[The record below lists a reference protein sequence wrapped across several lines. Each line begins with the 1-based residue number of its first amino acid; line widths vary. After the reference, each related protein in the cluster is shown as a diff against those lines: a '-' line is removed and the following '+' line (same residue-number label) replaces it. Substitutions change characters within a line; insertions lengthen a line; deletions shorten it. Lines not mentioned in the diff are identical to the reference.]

1 MSMHKRYCVKIIKNL
16 FSKLLL
22 LLLVFVSSNLG
33 LKITNACKISP
44 SRACFDG
51 LQGNNDNS
59 MKFDKVKIKIY
70 KNNERGQRHHRNE
83 RERVHRHNRR
93 HNRRHSH
100 RHGRK
105 HRARRHF
112 F

>member
-51 LQGNNDNS
+51 LQGNND
-59 MKFDKVKIKIY
+59 MKFDKFTKIVI
-70 KNNERGQRHHRNE
+70 G
-83 RERVHRHNRR
+83 
-93 HNRRHSH
+93 
-100 RHGRK
+100 
-105 HRARRHF
+105 
-112 F
+112 